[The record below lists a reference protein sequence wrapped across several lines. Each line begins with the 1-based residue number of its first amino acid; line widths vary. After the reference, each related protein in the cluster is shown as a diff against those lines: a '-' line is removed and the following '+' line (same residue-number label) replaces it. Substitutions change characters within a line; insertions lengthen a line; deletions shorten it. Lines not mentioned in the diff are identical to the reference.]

1 MFGKK
6 ENVRSTKGIE
16 NIKEKNIITK
26 TDVEGEKIT
35 FELNGVKIG
44 TFEGNE
50 IIADEVILNN
60 TITKIAKNLV
70 LGKTNYI
77 NIPNKVIINFKE
89 DIKKEES
96 NDKKE
101 ESEENTKIIDIREP
115 RYNLNSVYL
124 KEESRKQIMDT
135 ILMKKY
141 REKIFKEWGLEETI
155 KSDRALILNFYGPAG
170 TGKSLA
176 AEAIAGSL
184 GKKLYS
190 VNYSELESKYVGE
203 TPKNIKNV
211 FKMAKEEDAVL
222 VFDEADSFL
231 GKRLSNITQSS
242 DYGVNITRSVMLL
255 ELEKFD
261 GIVIFTTNLLENYDE
276 AFKRRILSNVK
287 FELPDENGRKK
298 IWEIH
303 IPSKLPLECDID
315 SKILAEKY
323 TDISGADI
331 KDIILFAA
339 INAASNNNEKIG
351 ITEFDLAYKYIKA
364 RYSDGK
370 SDIKFDVISKSTEK
384 LTDEEYHNIINRGE
398 L

>member
-6 ENVRSTKGIE
+6 DSIDNTRGI
-16 NIKEKNIITK
+16 
-26 TDVEGEKIT
+26 
-35 FELNGVKIG
+35 
-44 TFEGNE
+44 
-50 IIADEVILNN
+50 
-60 TITKIAKNLV
+60 
-70 LGKTNYI
+70 
-77 NIPNKVIINFKE
+77 E
-89 DIKKEES
+89 DIKKENITTRVDIE
-96 NDKKE
+96 NKEIIFELNGIKVGTFEGKKTIADE
-101 ESEENTKIIDIREP
+101 TILNNTMKKIAKTLILGETNYIDVPKKITIDFKEKNIKKDNNINKENTQENMKVIDIREP
-115 RYNLNSVYL
+115 RYTLESVYL
-124 KEESRKQIMDT
+124 KEESKKQIIDT

-141 REKIFKEWGLEETI
+141 KEKIFKEWGLEETI

-184 GKKLYS
+184 GKKLYA

-211 FKMAKEEDAVL
+211 FRRASEEDAVL

-255 ELEKFD
+255 ELEKFN

-287 FELPDENGRKK
+287 FDLPDEEGRNK

-303 IPSKLPLECDID
+303 IPEKLPLEDNVN
-315 SKILAEKY
+315 SKILAKKY
-323 TDISGADI
+323 TEISGADI

-339 INAASNNNEKIG
+339 INTVSNKKESIG
-351 ITEFDLAYKYIKA
+351 LEEFDLAYKYIKA
-364 RYSDGK
+364 RYDKEK
-370 SDIKFDVISKSTEK
+370 SDIKFDVVSEKTEK
-384 LTDEEYHNIINRGE
+384 ITDKEYNEIFDKE
-398 L
+398 A